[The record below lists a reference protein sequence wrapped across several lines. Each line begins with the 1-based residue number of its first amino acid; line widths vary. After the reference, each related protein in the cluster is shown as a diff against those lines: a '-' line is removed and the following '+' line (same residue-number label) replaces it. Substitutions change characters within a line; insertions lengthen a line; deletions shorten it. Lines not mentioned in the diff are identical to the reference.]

1 MKIIF
6 LDFDGVLHPSDVWL
20 EGGAMR
26 LGDVSVGHSLLEHAA
41 SLANLLAP
49 FDDAKVVLST
59 SWVSGLGFDYAFAQL
74 PKSLARRVIGATFD
88 PARHGADFG
97 AVARGYQVQDDV
109 RRRGLTDWMA
119 LDDDARDWP
128 EEDLSRLIQTNPVH
142 GFRSA
147 GVMERL
153 EAWLDG
159 RAVP

>member
-1 MKIIF
+1 
-6 LDFDGVLHPSDVWL
+6 
-20 EGGAMR
+20 
-26 LGDVSVGHSLLEHAA
+26 
-41 SLANLLAP
+41 
-49 FDDAKVVLST
+49 
-59 SWVSGLGFDYAFAQL
+59 
-74 PKSLARRVIGATFD
+74 
-88 PARHGADFG
+88 
-97 AVARGYQVQDDV
+97 
-109 RRRGLTDWMA
+109 LTDWMA